1 MSNKFNIHKELGE
14 IINNYEE
21 QSATPYISISS
32 SSNMQVESSHFSINN
47 KNSTSLVNN
56 PQNPPNHNNNN
67 NLIFSNSGF
76 LSLSKSIINNNIN
89 VSHNNNSGV
98 QISAENLSLSGSN
111 KLQISSNSIILK
123 KNDISKNSIFLSP
136 STLCNYYQQS
146 NDVTPYKSPLI
157 KNKEEI
163 NTHDNETSSGKE
175 KEKNKL
181 KQINIDLDIIHKK
194 KNGISNNKNNNNNKI
209 INNNN
214 CEITSR
220 SDEGELENNKTLSSQ
235 RKYVFDKKTPI
246 KYAKNQLQ
254 SGEKIKSSKS
264 NNSKLEKDYSNSNI
278 YENKNKK
285 NKEENNENKE
295 ITIMQNKN
303 GRNLMDT
310 FEKVGNDKDN
320 DDNLKLLLKNLK

>member
-1 MSNKFNIHKELGE
+1 MNNRFNIPKEIGE
-14 IINNYEE
+14 GINNYEE

-56 PQNPPNHNNNN
+56 HQNIQNHNTNNNN

-89 VSHNNNSGV
+89 ISHNNNNSGV

-123 KNDISKNSIFLSP
+123 KNDITKNSIFLSP
-136 STLCNYYQQS
+136 STLCNYYQKS

-157 KNKEEI
+157 KNKEELH
-163 NTHDNETSSGKE
+163 THENEPLSAKE

-194 KNGISNNKNNNNNKI
+194 KNSINNNISNNKSNTNKI

-214 CEITSR
+214 CEMTSR
-220 SDEGELENNKTLSSQ
+220 SDECELDNNNKTLSSQ

-264 NNSKLEKDYSNSNI
+264 NNSKQYPIIKLQ
-278 YENKNKK
+278 KK
-285 NKEENNENKE
+285 
-295 ITIMQNKN
+295 
-303 GRNLMDT
+303 
-310 FEKVGNDKDN
+310 
-320 DDNLKLLLKNLK
+320 KL